1 MPSPAEHPTSEFMPP
16 AQVLEIR
23 SPERRGGPD
32 DCNGAAPSHQPWQP
46 AARAR
51 LRFDPR
57 PVAPPEVDEGFR
69 RSLPM
74 SQRNRLV
81 IRPLWAPQKRRRNL
95 HAASRGRGRLY
106 PSIDRWIAPSNFG
119 RSCAH
124 KQATR

>member
-1 MPSPAEHPTSEFMPP
+1 MPPPAEHPTSEGLPRRRCLKFC
-16 AQVLEIR
+16 
-23 SPERRGGPD
+23 SPERRGGPG

-51 LRFDPR
+51 LRFDPP
-57 PVAPPEVDEGFR
+57 PVAPPEVDEELQAL
-69 RSLPM
+69 LPM

-106 PSIDRWIAPSNFG
+106 LDRPLD
-119 RSCAH
+119 RP
-124 KQATR
+124 Q